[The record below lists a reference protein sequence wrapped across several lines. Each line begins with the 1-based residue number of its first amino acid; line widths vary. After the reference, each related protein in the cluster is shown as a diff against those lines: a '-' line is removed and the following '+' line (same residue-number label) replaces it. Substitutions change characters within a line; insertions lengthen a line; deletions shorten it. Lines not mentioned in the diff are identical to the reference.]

1 MTSLES
7 KLILLLLF
15 FIRIFFFFLNIGVGR
30 FGLHMPIDRK
40 HIRML
45 IE

>member
-15 FIRIFFFFLNIGVGR
+15 FIRIFFFLNIGVGR